1 LTTIYLIECIN
12 EYDEPIYK
20 IGHTKNDPIKRLRQL
35 QTGNG
40 RVLKLVGYYSTR
52 YGTKLEK
59 TLHRRYS
66 HLNVTNEWFRL
77 SFEDVINFKKV
88 CDIIESGL
96 RTLEESNNY
105 FFKKI

>member
-1 LTTIYLIECIN
+1 MTTIYLIECIN

-20 IGHTKNDPIKRLRQL
+20 IGHTKNNPIKRLRQL

-40 RVLKLVGYYSTR
+40 RKLKLVGEYLTR

-66 HLNVTNEWFRL
+66 DLNITNEWFRL
-77 SFEDVINFKKV
+77 SFEDVINFKKT
-88 CDIIESGL
+88 CDTIENGL
-96 RTLEESNNY
+96 RVLEESNNY
-105 FFKKI
+105 YFNKI